1 VPRVAW
7 RALRPQSL
15 TPHQVRVLALLWLAC
30 LPASFVNTIFTQT
43 VAFASDEFGV
53 GAAGQGVGA
62 AVVRLGIVLMLPL
75 AALADRVGRRRLIVA
90 MAWCAPVAAATGALS
105 PSFGVLVATQTVA
118 RPLGI
123 ALSVFVIVA
132 ATEEMGSDARAWA
145 LGVLALGSGLGAG
158 SAVAALPL
166 AGISPQSW
174 RWTYVVGLAWLAVAA
189 VVTRSLPETRR
200 FESLQSGSA
209 TEATAIDRGRL
220 AVQLIAAALVNVFI
234 AATSVFQVRY
244 LTDVRGFSAA
254 RAALFT
260 IVTAAPASV
269 ALVAGGRLAD
279 RRGRR
284 VVAAASTAAGAAL
297 LASAFVVGG
306 WAMWALAVAGG
317 VALGLAYPA
326 MAVFRGELF
335 PTARRNVASATITTA
350 SLVGGSLG
358 LVAAGAAIDAGTAYG
373 TVMWWLAAG
382 PIAVAVLV
390 LAAFPE
396 TAMRELEEI
405 NPPGGGRPTPQ

>member
-1 VPRVAW
+1 V
-7 RALRPQSL
+7 
-15 TPHQVRVLALLWLAC
+15 
-30 LPASFVNTIFTQT
+30 
-43 VAFASDEFGV
+43 
-53 GAAGQGVGA
+53 GQGLGA
-62 AVVRLGIVLMLPL
+62 AVVRWGIVLMLPL
-75 AALADRVGRRRLIVA
+75 AVLADRIGRRRLIVA
-90 MAWCAPVAAATGALS
+90 MAWCAPVAAATGAFA
-105 PSFGVLVATQTVA
+105 PTFGVLVATQTVA

-174 RWTYVVGLAWLAVAA
+174 RWTYLVGLVWLVVAA
-189 VVTRSLPETRR
+189 VLTRLLPETHR
-200 FESLQSGSA
+200 FALLQSEPGMA
-209 TEATAIDRGRL
+209 TSSINRRRL
-220 AVQLIAAALVNVFI
+220 AVQLVAAALVNIFI

-260 IVTAAPASV
+260 IVTAAPASA
-269 ALVAGGRLAD
+269 ALVIGGRLAD

-284 VVAAASTAAGAAL
+284 VVASLSTAAGAAL
-297 LASAFVVGG
+297 LASAFAVGG
-306 WAMWALAVAGG
+306 WPMWALAVAGG
-317 VALGLAYPA
+317 IALGFAYPA

-335 PTARRNVASATITTA
+335 PTARRNVAAAMITVA
-350 SLVGGSLG
+350 SLVGGSAG
-358 LVAAGAAIDAGTAYG
+358 LVVAGSAIDAGSGYG
-373 TVMWWLAAG
+373 TVMWWLALG
-382 PIAVAVLV
+382 PIAVSALV

-396 TAMRELEEI
+396 TAMRELEEL
-405 NPPGGGRPTPQ
+405 NAPEGARPTPR

>member
-1 VPRVAW
+1 MPRVAW

-15 TPHQVRVLALLWLAC
+15 TPRQARVLGLLWLAC

-43 VAFASDEFGV
+43 VAFAADEFGV
-53 GAAGQGVGA
+53 GAAGQGFGA
-62 AVVRLGIVLMLPL
+62 AVVRWGIVLMIPL
-75 AALADRVGRRRLIVA
+75 AALADRIGRRRLIVA
-90 MAWCAPVAAATGALS
+90 MAWCAPIAAATGAFA
-105 PSFGVLVATQTVA
+105 PTFGALVATQAVA

-145 LGVLALGSGLGAG
+145 LGVLAIGSGLGAG

-174 RWTYVVGLAWLAVAA
+174 RWTYLVGLAWLVVAA
-189 VVTRSLPETRR
+189 VLARSLPETRR
-200 FESLQSGSA
+200 FSSLASDPG
-209 TEATAIDRGRL
+209 ATAPGIDRRRL
-220 AVQLIAAALVNVFI
+220 AVQLAAAALLNVFI
-234 AATSVFQVRY
+234 ASTSVFQVRY

-260 IVTAAPASV
+260 IVTTAPASL
-269 ALVAGGRLAD
+269 ALVVGGRLAD

-284 VVAAASTAAGAAL
+284 VVASASTAVGAVL
-297 LASAFVVGG
+297 LASAFATAG
-306 WAMWALAVAGG
+306 WPMWALAVAGG
-317 VALGLAYPA
+317 AALGLAYPA

-335 PTARRNVASATITTA
+335 PTARRNLASALITVA
-350 SLVGGSLG
+350 SLVGGSAG
-358 LVAAGAAIDAGTAYG
+358 LVVAGTAIDRGTGYG
-373 TVMWWLAAG
+373 TVMWWLALG
-382 PIAVAVLV
+382 PVAVAAIV

-396 TAMRELEEI
+396 TSMRELEEL
-405 NPPGGGRPTPQ
+405 NPGESGRSTPR

>member
-1 VPRVAW
+1 
-7 RALRPQSL
+7 
-15 TPHQVRVLALLWLAC
+15 
-30 LPASFVNTIFTQT
+30 
-43 VAFASDEFGV
+43 
-53 GAAGQGVGA
+53 
-62 AVVRLGIVLMLPL
+62 
-75 AALADRVGRRRLIVA
+75 
-90 MAWCAPVAAATGALS
+90 MAWCAPVAAATGALA
-105 PSFGVLVATQTVA
+105 PTFGVLVATQTVA

-189 VVTRSLPETRR
+189 VLTRSLPETRR
-200 FESLQSGSA
+200 FESLQSGPA
-209 TEATAIDRGRL
+209 AEATAIDRRRL

-269 ALVAGGRLAD
+269 ALVVGGRLAD
-279 RRGRR
+279 RRGRK
-284 VVAAASTAAGAAL
+284 VVASVSTAVGAAL
-297 LASAFVVGG
+297 LASAFAVGG

-326 MAVFRGELF
+326 MAVFRSELF
-335 PTARRNVASATITTA
+335 PTARRNLASGTITVA
-350 SLVGGSLG
+350 SLVGGSVG
-358 LVAAGAAIDAGTAYG
+358 LVAAGAAIDAGTGYG

-382 PIAVAVLV
+382 PISAAVLV
-390 LAAFPE
+390 LAVFPE

-405 NPPGGGRPTPQ
+405 NAPGGSQPTPQ

>member
-1 VPRVAW
+1 
-7 RALRPQSL
+7 
-15 TPHQVRVLALLWLAC
+15 VRVLWLLWLAC

-53 GAAGQGVGA
+53 SAVGQGLGA
-62 AVVRLGIVLMLPL
+62 AVVRWGIVLMLPL
-75 AALADRVGRRRLIVA
+75 AVLADRIGRRRLIVA
-90 MAWCAPVAAATGALS
+90 MAWCAPVAAATGAFA
-105 PSFGVLVATQTVA
+105 PTFGVLVATQTVA

-174 RWTYVVGLAWLAVAA
+174 RWTYLVGLVWLVVAA
-189 VVTRSLPETRR
+189 VLTRLLPETHR
-200 FESLQSGSA
+200 FALLQSEPGMA
-209 TEATAIDRGRL
+209 TSSINRRRL
-220 AVQLIAAALVNVFI
+220 AVQLVAAALVNIFI

-260 IVTAAPASV
+260 IVTAAPASA
-269 ALVAGGRLAD
+269 ALVIGGRLAD

-284 VVAAASTAAGAAL
+284 VVASLSTAAGAAL
-297 LASAFVVGG
+297 LASAFAVGG
-306 WAMWALAVAGG
+306 WPMWALAVAGG
-317 VALGLAYPA
+317 IALGFAYPA

-335 PTARRNVASATITTA
+335 PTARRNVAAAMITVA
-350 SLVGGSLG
+350 SLVGGSAG
-358 LVAAGAAIDAGTAYG
+358 LVVAGSAIDAGSGYG
-373 TVMWWLAAG
+373 TVMWWLALG
-382 PIAVAVLV
+382 PIAVSALV

-396 TAMRELEEI
+396 TAMRELEEL
-405 NPPGGGRPTPQ
+405 NAPEGARPTPR